1 MCVWSV
7 SYTVHTIAQLPAP
20 TPAWPLPHLHSAD
33 WATLSAGL
41 VCSWYVAHRLKP
53 YSVCAAMHEH
63 THLPTTTD
71 TLIFHVTSTI
81 HTYLYIT
88 SYNMHV
94 SINVCIYIKL
104 HTWHGVSI
112 RARALACLSI
122 LALPSQCT
130 WCIWWTYTKS
140 SLSVLGST
148 NTCSLLNVHMKCRW
162 SQYADHTAKQ
172 KEGKSWKKHDIRS
185 F

>member
-1 MCVWSV
+1 MSEAETLHPSTYANNYGSQLSIVRSAVTVVSCHHFLSMCVWSV

-71 TLIFHVTSTI
+71 TLIFHVTSTV
-81 HTYLYIT
+81 HTYLYTT

-104 HTWHGVSI
+104 HT
-112 RARALACLSI
+112 
-122 LALPSQCT
+122 
-130 WCIWWTYTKS
+130 
-140 SLSVLGST
+140 
-148 NTCSLLNVHMKCRW
+148 
-162 SQYADHTAKQ
+162 
-172 KEGKSWKKHDIRS
+172 
-185 F
+185 